1 MATLDLQYRV
11 YKNPGQAQ
19 KRDRLRVQLETEK
32 LQTDPSAC
40 MIRIKN

>member
-19 KRDRLRVQLETEK
+19 KQDRDLECSWK
-32 LQTDPSAC
+32 
-40 MIRIKN
+40 RKNYKPILLPV